1 MKNKTVRLE
10 DAYRDPARFFR
21 SPDDVVEARGLD
33 RDQKLKVLRH
43 WEFDCWE
50 LLVAEE
56 ENMRGGEPTPLSRVL
71 RAMARVRSDA
81 EDPAG

>member
-1 MKNKTVRLE
+1 MRNETVRLK
-10 DAYRDPARFFR
+10 DACRDPARFFR
-21 SPDDVVEARGLD
+21 SPDDVVEASGLN

-43 WEFDCWE
+43 WEFDCRE

-56 ENMRGGEPTPLSRVL
+56 ESMRGGEPAPLGRVL
-71 RAMARVRSDA
+71 RAMARVRSHA